1 MRLRP
6 ANKLN
11 LLFHNLSIV
20 LLLYAKDRRKSSEM
34 LNFLIKILKK
44 VLRIAIYVGVIGV
57 LVQFGRPESVLFV
70 DFRKRL
76 FWVSFGSSAKKKA
89 RKAFNFLAFF
99 G

>member
-1 MRLRP
+1 MGGIL
-6 ANKLN
+6 
-11 LLFHNLSIV
+11 
-20 LLLYAKDRRKSSEM
+20 
-34 LNFLIKILKK
+34 LNFLKK
-44 VLRIAIYVGVIGV
+44 LLRITIYVGVIGE